1 MINKF
6 NRYGSINESATRLP
20 NSEDYWLKKGKKGKY
35 VALYTHDD
43 LDGIFCANLMKK
55 YLINHGFSIV
65 KYGILNY
72 TESWKLTVVDPE
84 LINVVLDFANMPGD
98 ERDAYIDFYLD
109 HHGDFT
115 DAEKEKYKNQPIQ
128 KLHTGSAYEALCKVL
143 GVPQDE
149 LTVHVI
155 DMVDAAKYTEYGVDW
170 QRLLKFD
177 LNDMKKSDKVRL
189 EFAAAFNQFIKRSDT
204 STLVEVIDN
213 CNDAS
218 IYAIYIAMKKL
229 YPGNNPYPTKPDGTL
244 KSFKNDK
251 GKWEKPTQPYKDF
264 VNDRTK
270 ILDTMNKRTSGIE
283 TIKKRYLSSEDFLK
297 DFGINNGTKVKCLD
311 SYKLIGDLVI
321 VPHGTWANA
330 LRARV
335 IIERDF
341 NNGRLKIE
349 PKFILLDYENTLQVC
364 SYKKME
370 TYSDLPIL
378 PGNYKVEDL
387 GNYMN
392 RLLTSFKKPYI
403 IKDGKNIGGGLD
415 YYDPKT
421 SSGVE
426 DEVTVSGGHIGIG
439 SISNINSICQVG
451 PYKDIKYVD
460 MFKNKIIND
469 LSGIKFPINLSWQVV
484 EELPENKWML
494 NKIKEEPKMDNN
506 VRNIDDLRKIN
517 TDGNIVQKFK
527 K

>member
-1 MINKF
+1 MVNKF
-6 NRYGSINESATRLP
+6 NKYGSINESAARLP

-72 TESWKLTVVDPE
+72 TEGWKLTTVDPT
-84 LINVVLDFANMPGD
+84 LINIALDFASMPGD

-115 DAEKEKYKNQPIQ
+115 DAEKEKYKNQPVQ

-149 LTVHVI
+149 LTIHVI

-177 LNDMKKSDKVRL
+177 LNDMKKSDKIRL
-189 EFAAAFNQFIKRSDT
+189 EFAAAFNQFIKRADT

-229 YPGNNPYPTKPDGTL
+229 YPGNNPYPTKADGTL
-244 KSFKNDK
+244 KSFMNDK
-251 GKWEKPTQPYKDF
+251 GQWEKPTQPYKDF
-264 VNDRTK
+264 VADRSKT
-270 ILDTMNKRTSGIE
+270 LDTMNRRTSGIE
-283 TIKKRYLSSEDFLK
+283 TIKKQYTSFREFMEDFGE
-297 DFGINNGTKVKCLD
+297 DNNNRIKQLD
-311 SYKLIGDLVI
+311 SYKIIGELAFIPPD
-321 VPHGTWANA
+321 TWANA

-341 NNGRLKIE
+341 NSGRLKKE
-349 PKFILLDYENTLQVC
+349 PKFILLQYGNTLQVC
-364 SYKKME
+364 SFKKMD
-370 TYSDLPIL
+370 TYTDLPIL
-378 PGNYKVEDL
+378 TGDYKVDDL
-387 GNYMN
+387 GAYMN
-392 RLLTSFKKPYI
+392 RLLKNFQKPYI
-403 IKDGKNIGGGLD
+403 EKDGKNVGGGLD

-421 SSGVE
+421 TLGQ
-426 DEVTVSGGHIGIG
+426 DEITVSGGHKGIG
-439 SISNINSICQVG
+439 SISNIIKVCQVG
-451 PYKDIKYVD
+451 SYKGVKYVD

-469 LSGIKFPINLSWQVV
+469 LSGVKFPIGISWG
-484 EELPENKWML
+484 ES
-494 NKIKEEPKMDNN
+494 KEYTKSTKEPPMDRN
-506 VRNIDDLRKIN
+506 VRNIEDVRTIN
-517 TDGNIVQKFK
+517 PEGDIVKKFK

>member
-6 NRYGSINESATRLP
+6 IRNINESAARLSD
-20 NSEDYWLKKGKKGKY
+20 SEDYWLNKGKKGKY
-35 VALYTHDD
+35 VALYSHDD
-43 LDGIFCANLMKK
+43 LDGIFCGILMKK
-55 YLINHGFSIV
+55 YLINHGFTIV

-72 TESWKLTVVDPE
+72 SDGWKLTTIDPT

-115 DAEKEKYKNQPIQ
+115 DAEKEKYKNKPVQ

-149 LTVHVI
+149 LTTHVI
-155 DMVDAAKYTEYGVDW
+155 DMIDSAKYTEYGVDW

-177 LNDMKKSDKVRL
+177 LNEIKKVDKKRL
-189 EFAAAFNQFIKRSDT
+189 EFAAAFNQFIKRADS
-204 STLVEVIDN
+204 STLIEVIDN

-218 IYAIYIAMKKL
+218 IYAIYISMKKL

-244 KSFKNDK
+244 KRFKNDVT
-251 GKWEKPTQPYKDF
+251 GNWESPTKPYKDF
-264 VNDRTK
+264 VEDRTK
-270 ILDTMNKRTSGIE
+270 TLDTMNRRTSGVE
-283 TIKKRYLSSEDFLK
+283 TVKKHYMSFRDFMEDFGA
-297 DFGINNGTKVKCLD
+297 DNNTKIKQLD
-311 SYKLIGDLVI
+311 SYKIIGNLAFI
-321 VPHGTWANA
+321 PPGTWANA

-341 NNGRLKIE
+341 NSGRLKKE
-349 PKFILLDYENTLQVC
+349 PKFILLQYGNTLQVC

-370 TYSDLPIL
+370 NYTDLPIL

-387 GNYMN
+387 GAYMN
-392 RLLTSFKKPYI
+392 RLLKNFQKPSKI
-403 IKDGKNIGGGLD
+403 VDGVLKGGLD

-421 SSGVE
+421 TLGQ
-426 DEVTVSGGHIGIG
+426 DEITVSGGHKGIG
-439 SISNINSICQVG
+439 SISNIIKVCQLG
-451 PYKDIKYVD
+451 PYKGVKYVD

-469 LSGIKFPINLSWQVV
+469 LSGVKFPIGISWG
-484 EELPENKWML
+484 
-494 NKIKEEPKMDNN
+494 EPKEYSKSEKEPPMDKN
-506 VRNIDDLRKIN
+506 VRNIENIRKIN
-517 TDGNIVQKFK
+517 PTGEIINKFK
-527 K
+527 R